1 MCDAIKFE
9 DGDSSAEGCFRAQT
23 HGQTAEL
30 IRDYWCDRAAFRI
43 MCDAPDAVDLECAQ
57 GMLRWL
63 VTEHSAD
70 STLCH

>member
-9 DGDSSAEGCFRAQT
+9 DGSPAKEGCFRAQT

-30 IRDYWCDRAAFRI
+30 IRDYLCDRAAFRI
-43 MCDAPDAVDLECAQ
+43 MCDAVDLECAQ